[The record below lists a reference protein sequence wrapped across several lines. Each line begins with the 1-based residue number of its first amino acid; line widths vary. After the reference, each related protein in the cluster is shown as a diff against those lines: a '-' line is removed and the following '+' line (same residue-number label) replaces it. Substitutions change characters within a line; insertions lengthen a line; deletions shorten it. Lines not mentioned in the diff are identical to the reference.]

1 MGMKGTWRRWTAGA
15 AGLAL
20 GTLLLSGCGSQEA
33 KAPTSY
39 DFYIF
44 NGKSE
49 NAEAMEEVVDRY
61 EAETGL
67 TIRLFSLGTTDVA
80 ETLRSEMNSSAKPAL
95 FSTNIGGVMEWSES
109 GAILDLN
116 EASDPELKALAA
128 EVPEPLRLSADG
140 SQNYGIP
147 YNIEGYGLIV
157 DTRMVEELFNLD
169 NPDSFLEDFKAATYD
184 EFENLVNGV
193 DAYITNNQAGDV
205 TLNGET
211 YTFAPSKTELTS
223 QLTGVFA
230 EAGAEKWTYGDH
242 MGNMA
247 MNAVFSSAVDAR
259 NASEEQVDELQAPL
273 EKLAQTLD
281 LYSLHAAGMNG
292 PLERGPSYINSS
304 TASYDVSV
312 QLFSGGKALFLKQG
326 NWVYPNIEKLNPD
339 ILPTLTFLPIKL
351 PLEQSDI
358 KIEGLTVEQFNQSVP
373 QFVPSYYAI
382 NTRVTQREQEL
393 AQQFL
398 VWLNTTE
405 EGRRTIVEDF
415 QFIPYNADENVKFE
429 NTLNNSLIE
438 YQLAGNTLS
447 NPFNGSPA
455 GGAYWGQE
463 VFGSILQER
472 YYNRAGEWTPEDYR
486 TIAEQ
491 AVQGWKDVMYET

>member
-1 MGMKGTWRRWTAGA
+1 MGKRSTWSRWTAGA

-20 GTLLLSGCGSQEA
+20 GAVLLSGCGSQEA
-33 KAPTSY
+33 KAPTNY

-67 TIRLFSLGTTDVA
+67 TIKLFSLGTTDVA

-116 EASDPELKALAA
+116 EASNPELKALAA

-157 DTRMVEELFNLD
+157 DTRMAEQLFDLE
-169 NPDSFLEDFKAATYD
+169 NPEPFLEDFKAATYD
-184 EFENLVNGV
+184 EFENLVNQV
-193 DAYITNNQAGDV
+193 DAYIATGQADQV
-205 TLNGET
+205 MLNGSP
-211 YTFAPSKTELTS
+211 YPFAASKTELTS
-223 QLTGVFA
+223 RLTGVFA

-242 MGNMA
+242 MGNIA
-247 MNAVFSSAVDAR
+247 LNAVFSSAVDAR
-259 NASEEQVDELQAPL
+259 NASEEQVEQLKGPL
-273 EKLAQTLD
+273 EKLARTLD
-281 LYSLHAAGMNG
+281 LYSAHAAGMEG
-292 PLERGPSYINSS
+292 PLERGPSYINST

-312 QLFSGGKALFLKQG
+312 QLFATGKALFLKQG
-326 NWVYPNIEKLNPD
+326 NWVYPNIEKLNAD

-351 PLEQSDI
+351 PLQQEDI
-358 KIEGLTVEQFNQSVP
+358 QVEGLTVEQFNRSVP

-382 NTRVTQREQEL
+382 NTKVTEREQEL

-415 QFIPYNADENVKFE
+415 QFIPYNADDSVKFE
-429 NTLNNSLIE
+429 NTLNNSLIQ
-438 YQLAGNTLS
+438 YQLAGDTLS

-472 YYNRAGEWTPEDYR
+472 YYNREGEWTPEDYR

-491 AVQGWKDVMYET
+491 SVQGWQDVMY